1 MYTSSL
7 FQALLL
13 SATLIPNTFAQSEIT
28 DPTRRAEFALS
39 ALQIWYN
46 AGTGLWDTSGW
57 WNSANVLTMVA
68 NMAKVDSDNAQLQDL
83 AARIFANTLMQAPAQ
98 NPQPGIENDNVAAA
112 SSVNGTFTRLNNT
125 GKETGYKKVMSADMD
140 FEPITTMPE
149 DWGKRVGAYVDVK
162 SLPINQPKQ
171 EITTAAANPDE
182 WLDGFYD
189 DDLWWAL
196 GFIRAF
202 DVTGNAEYLTLAE
215 GIFKAVTKAWPT
227 TCGGGG
233 IWWSWEREYA
243 NAIANELFLSTAAHL
258 ATRAQDKAFY
268 IDWAERELNWFLDT
282 GMINERG
289 TINDGLNDQCQNNNL
304 VSWTLLPTYRDH
316 VLTRTQTTWSYNQ
329 GVILGGLVELNKAA
343 PNDTYLPLA
352 TRIAKAA
359 ITELSDENGVLHD
372 ACGPT
377 CGPDAS
383 QFKGIF
389 ARNLMQLH
397 EAAPDDVFAKTMRVN
412 ADSIWKND
420 RDQADM
426 ISINWAGPFVAPAN
440 ATTHSSGMDALVAA
454 ITV

>member
-13 SATLIPNTFAQSEIT
+13 SATLVPNTFAQSEIT
-28 DPTRRAEFALS
+28 DPTRRAEFALA

-57 WNSANVLTMVA
+57 WNSANVMTMVG
-68 NMAKVDSDNAQLQDL
+68 NMAEVDGDNPQLQDL
-83 AARIFANTLMQAPAQ
+83 ASRIFANTLMQAPAQ
-98 NPQPGIENDNVAAA
+98 NPQPGIEDDAVAKR
-112 SSVNGTFTRLNNT
+112 STLNGTSGLFNTT
-125 GKETGYKKVMSADMD
+125 GKETGYDKIMSADLD
-140 FEPITTMPE
+140 FEPITTMPL
-149 DWGKRVGAYVDVK
+149 DWGKRIGEYVDVK
-162 SLPINQPKQ
+162 SLPIYQPKQ
-171 EITTAAANPDE
+171 DVTTAAANPDE

-196 GFIRAF
+196 GWIRAF

-215 GIFKAVTKAWPT
+215 GIFKAVTKAWPS
-227 TCGGGG
+227 TCGNGG
-233 IWWSWEREYA
+233 IWWSWKKEYA

-258 ATRAQDKAFY
+258 ANRAQDKAFY
-268 IDWAERELNWFLDT
+268 VDWAEKELNWFLGS

-304 VSWTLLPTYRDH
+304 VGQK
-316 VLTRTQTTWSYNQ
+316 VLSHLRSCTDPLQTTWSYNQ
-329 GVILGGLVELNKAA
+329 GVILGGLVELNKAS
-343 PNDTYLPLA
+343 PNETYLPLA

-359 ITELSDENGVLHD
+359 ITELSDANGVLHD

-389 ARNLMQLH
+389 ARGLMQLH
-397 EAAPDDVFAKTMRVN
+397 EAAPDPVFAKTMKVN
-412 ADSIWKND
+412 ADSIWAND
-420 RDQADM
+420 RDEADM
-426 ISINWAGPFVAPAN
+426 ISINWAGPFIAPAN